1 MRRANLKVS
10 MGKILLFGVAALS
23 ALLPLPVQAG
33 DALIPIAS
41 NQTENG
47 TLYLTKLWVTNQ
59 GGVARTF
66 STKFIAVEANG
77 TQATPSSKIT
87 VAPRSTV
94 LLTNVAPVG
103 RPGML
108 IVSGA
113 PQLLV
118 SARLE
123 VTGANGAIAS
133 ANLPTVTGAQV
144 AVADATVLLQG
155 LARSVDGLVTGIH
168 VANASEQAAT
178 CTLKAF
184 RKNGQ
189 QIAQNMTITNK
200 ALSLRSFE
208 DAFGTL
214 GETELSDAR
223 FSVSCNQPFYAFARV
238 QKVGTA
244 ELEVVSPSATVGRAA
259 SSASLDSDLPQ
270 GNAYPDPDES
280 ALAASESDL
289 IPADVGPDGTV
300 TMDVPG
306 EFLRAKQG
314 ASFKLYTLPLRE
326 SLEYGKAEVE
336 YDLELGKWRTP
347 LFHGIM
353 GFKRTDPDR
362 RQRVL
367 YTGLILRG
375 SSGFKTILD
384 IGKDPRTGEGELI
397 KSNTGPW
404 RERTKYHL
412 KFLYDTV
419 ARRVT
424 LQVFKGEQLLQTLS
438 GEINNRD
445 LRDLGTGRR
454 VTLDFGQTGVA
465 DGAYFPPLGWV
476 YSNLKVKVTPKNPAP
491 PVAP

>member
-1 MRRANLKVS
+1 MRRAISKRPT
-10 MGKILLFGVAALS
+10 LLSRALLLGAA
-23 ALLPLPVQAG
+23 ALLPLPALAG
-33 DALIPIAS
+33 DALIPIVS
-41 NQTENG
+41 NQTVG
-47 TLYLTKLWVTNQ
+47 DTLYTTKLWVTNQ
-59 GGVARTF
+59 GGSARRFT
-66 STKFIAVEANG
+66 TKYIAVEANG
-77 TQATPSSKIT
+77 VQARPSAQIS

-94 LLTNVAPVG
+94 LLTNLAPMG
-103 RPGML
+103 QAGML

-113 PQLLV
+113 PQLVV

-123 VTGANGAIAS
+123 AFGAGGALAS
-133 ANLPTVTGAQV
+133 ANLQAVTGRQV
-144 AVADATVLLQG
+144 SFADTTVVLQG
-155 LARSVDGLVTGIH
+155 LARRADGLATSIH
-168 VANASEQAAT
+168 VANASEDAAA
-178 CTLKAF
+178 CVLKAF

-189 QIAQNMTITNK
+189 QIAQNMNITNK
-200 ALSLRSFE
+200 PLSLRSFA

-214 GETELSDAR
+214 GETELADAR
-223 FSVSCNQPFYAFARV
+223 FTVSCNKPFYAFARV
-238 QKVGTA
+238 QKPGTA
-244 ELEVVSPSATVGRAA
+244 ELEVVTPSATVGRAA
-259 SSASLDSDLPQ
+259 ALESLDTDLPQ
-270 GNAYPDPDES
+270 GDAYPDPDE
-280 ALAASESDL
+280 ATLAAAEAEL
-289 IPADVGPDGTV
+289 VPADVAADGTL

-314 ASFKLYTLPLRE
+314 NSFKIYTLPLRE
-326 SLEYGKAEVE
+326 GLEYGKAEIE

-353 GFKRTDPDR
+353 GFKRSNPDR

-384 IGKDPRTGEGELI
+384 IGKDPRTGEGELV

-412 KFLYDTV
+412 KFTYDTP

-424 LQVFKGEQLLQTLS
+424 LQVFRAGQLVQTLS

-445 LRDLGTGRR
+445 LRDLGQGRR
-454 VTLDFGQTGVA
+454 VTLDFGMTGVA

-476 YSNLKVKVTPKNPAP
+476 YSNLKVKVTPK
-491 PVAP
+491 